1 MSDDKTFQLVNHFQN
16 QIHYNYTSLTLSLM
30 LRLTLHMY
38 ANSLFASCLPMSLVW
53 HMQWPIQGGGGGLA
67 FIIFYALAYMSRRP
81 YHPVIAVCPIFHTK
95 GPPLRKILD
104 LRLICIWAMPMA
116 MAMPVLSRRLSLRV
130 IYLMDALCILFTH
143 FTVLYILYYL
153 LKCLYIAIIIL
164 YTNLHF
170 QMYYLN
176 IVLII
181 ICNKNIVS

>member
-1 MSDDKTFQLVNHFQN
+1 MPTYVIS
-16 QIHYNYTSLTLSLM
+16 M
-30 LRLTLHMY
+30 AY
-38 ANSLFASCLPMSLVW
+38 AVADPG
-53 HMQWPIQGGGGGLA
+53 GGGGGLA

-81 YHPVIAVCPIFHTK
+81 YHPVIAVYPIFHTK

-104 LRLICIWAMPMA
+104 LRRICIWAMPMA
-116 MAMPVLSRRLSLRV
+116 MAMPVLSLRLSLRV

-153 LKCLYIAIIIL
+153 LKCMYIAIIIL

-181 ICNKNIVS
+181 IFNNNIVS